1 MGATFAQERIPRNA
15 LRLPLQSFVSPLIT
29 TPQVNQLERMVP
41 AQRAIER

>member
-1 MGATFAQERIPRNA
+1 VGANFAQEGILCNA

-41 AQRAIER
+41 QKSD